1 MTERFRKGCGD
12 GDSNAVLL
20 SAKTPSTGESRPC
33 HNVMQPHRIL
43 LILKSVGVFGSHK
56 AKTQNDKVFAEHRAV
71 RCRERLGGVLKY
83 YEREAA

>member
-1 MTERFRKGCGD
+1 MTERFRKGCRD

-20 SAKTPSTGESRPC
+20 SAKTPSTGEFRPC
-33 HNVMQPHRIL
+33 HNVIQPHRIL